1 MDSKTEVMVALGT
14 ALGVNCIPC
23 FDHLYTRSKE
33 VGLTDEDVRQISQ
46 IADKVK
52 GGAASF
58 IKKAVAEVAGEP
70 TEASEPCG
78 CPSGGG
84 CS

>member
-1 MDSKTEVMVALGT
+1 MNSKTEVMVALGA

-33 VGLTDEDVRQISQ
+33 VGLTDEDVRQICQ

-52 GGAASF
+52 GGAAMF

-70 TEASEPCG
+70 TEACEPCG

-84 CS
+84 CC

>member
-1 MDSKTEVMVALGT
+1 MDSKTEVMVALGA

-33 VGLTDEDVRQISQ
+33 VGLTDEDVRQVSQ

-52 GGAASF
+52 GGAAMF

-70 TEASEPCG
+70 TEAGEPCG

-84 CS
+84 CC

>member
-1 MDSKTEVMVALGT
+1 MDSKTEVMVALGA

-33 VGLTDEDVRQISQ
+33 VGLTDEDVRQICR

-52 GGAASF
+52 GGAAMF
-58 IKKAVAEVAGEP
+58 IKQAVIDVAGEP
-70 TEASEPCG
+70 VEADAPCD
-78 CPSGGG
+78 CLSGGG
-84 CS
+84 CC

>member
-23 FDHLYTRSKE
+23 FDHLYAQSKE
-33 VGLTDEDVRQISQ
+33 VGLTDEDVRKISQ

-52 GGAASF
+52 GGAAMF
-58 IKKAVAEVAGEP
+58 IKKAVADVAGEP
-70 TEASEPCG
+70 AGADETCG

-84 CS
+84 CC

>member
-23 FDHLYTRSKE
+23 FDHLYAKAKE
-33 VGLTDEDVRQISQ
+33 VGLSDGEIRKISL

-52 GGAASF
+52 GGAAMF
-58 IKKAVAEVAGEP
+58 IKKAVADVAGEP
-70 TEASEPCG
+70 TEDFEPCG

-84 CS
+84 CC

>member
-33 VGLTDEDVRQISQ
+33 VGLTDEDVRKISQ

-52 GGAASF
+52 GGASMF
-58 IKKAVAEVAGEP
+58 IKKAVADVAGEP
-70 TEASEPCG
+70 AEASEPCN

-84 CS
+84 CI

>member
-1 MDSKTEVMVALGT
+1 MDPKTEVMVAMGV

-23 FDHLYTRSKE
+23 FDHLYARSKE
-33 VGLTDEDVRQISQ
+33 VALTDEDIHAVSQ

-52 GGAASF
+52 GGAAMF
-58 IKKAVAEVAGEP
+58 IKKAVADVAGEP
-70 TEASEPCG
+70 TESYEPCG

-84 CS
+84 CC

>member
-1 MDSKTEVMVALGT
+1 MDSKTEVMVALGA

-23 FDHLYTRSKE
+23 FDHLYAKAKE
-33 VGLTDEDVRQISQ
+33 VGLNDEDVRKISQ

-52 GGAASF
+52 GGAALF
-58 IKKAVAEVAGEP
+58 IKKAVADVAGEP
-70 TEASEPCG
+70 TEAGEPCG

-84 CS
+84 CC

>member
-1 MDSKTEVMVALGT
+1 MDSKTEVMVALGA

-52 GGAASF
+52 GGAAMF

-70 TEASEPCG
+70 TEAGEPCG

-84 CS
+84 CC